1 MPLLVQICILV
12 ATIAFI
18 AVTVVLI
25 RAIAQLRSTAA
36 QLERTMAHL
45 DTTIPEIERTVV
57 EARGVLDT
65 LGTAAAR
72 IDGLTKDFVT
82 TGSKL
87 ARASSLMVNEVVEP
101 AVQIAALVKG
111 VRAGAATLAGTFFK
125 KRGADPAS
133 SHKGG
138 NHHE

>member
-1 MPLLVQICILV
+1 MPLLVQICIV
-12 ATIAFI
+12 AATLAFV

-25 RAIAQLRSTAA
+25 RAMGQLRATAA

-57 EARGVLDT
+57 EARAVLDT
-65 LGTAAAR
+65 LGKAASR
-72 IDGLTKDFVT
+72 VDELTKDFVT

-87 ARASSLMVNEVVEP
+87 ARASSLVVNEVVEP
-101 AVQIAALVKG
+101 AVQLAAIVKG
-111 VRAGAATLAGTFFK
+111 VRAGATSFAGTMFK
-125 KRGADPAS
+125 KRWADRAAA
-133 SHKGG
+133 HQGG

>member
-1 MPLLVQICILV
+1 MPLLVQICIV
-12 ATIAFI
+12 AATIAFV
-18 AVTVVLI
+18 AMAVVLI

-57 EARGVLDT
+57 EAREVLDI
-65 LGTAAAR
+65 LGTTATR
-72 IDGLTKDFVT
+72 VDGLTKDFVT

-111 VRAGAATLAGTFFK
+111 VRAGASSLAGTFFK
-125 KRGADPAS
+125 KRGADSAAS
-133 SHKGG
+133 NQGG
-138 NHHE
+138 NHYE